1 MGGGAQY
8 PLLVPMGLGIPSFSG
23 GNAFYPYNV
32 PLGLL
37 AQPSRQDDWLIKL
50 AALHVGGEFENWGK
64 EEWQKTA
71 CYLAGALDILARMDS
86 NKGQELM
93 LRPPKRPVGR
103 PAKARI
109 SRLTLGLL
117 GGNQTP
123 KSRGRPRKISE
134 EFWKRT
140 YEVVEHCR
148 AELIE
153 QSPNRRVKDID
164 SIRALVHSMQKSR
177 RESDS
182 WVRRTIPK
190 VQKLYSEAKRRVR
203 KTEGNS

>member
-8 PLLVPMGLGIPSFSG
+8 PLLVPMGLEIPSFG
-23 GNAFYPYNV
+23 GSNAFYPYNV
-32 PLGLL
+32 PLGFF
-37 AQPSRQDDWLIKL
+37 AQQSWQDDWLIKL
-50 AALHVGGEFENWGK
+50 AAVHVGGEIQNWGK

-86 NKGQELM
+86 NKGQELIR
-93 LRPPKRPVGR
+93 RPPKRSVGR

-109 SRLTLGLL
+109 NRLTSGLL
-117 GGNQTP
+117 GGNRVP

-134 EFWKRT
+134 QFWKQT
-140 YEVVEHCR
+140 YEVVEVCR

-153 QSPNRRVKDID
+153 QSPSGKVRDID
-164 SIRALVHSMQKSR
+164 AIRALVRHLQKSR

-182 WVRRTIPK
+182 WARRTIPK
-190 VQKLYSEAKRRVR
+190 VQKLYSEAKRRVG
-203 KTEGNS
+203 KIKGNS

>member
-8 PLLVPMGLGIPSFSG
+8 SLLVPMGLEIPSFGG

-32 PLGLL
+32 PLGFL

-50 AALHVGGEFENWGK
+50 AAVHVGGDIENWGK

-71 CYLAGALDILARMDS
+71 CYLAGALDILARIDS
-86 NKGQELM
+86 NKGQELIQ
-93 LRPPKRPVGR
+93 RPPKRPVGR
-103 PAKARI
+103 PAKARV

-117 GGNQTP
+117 GGNQAP
-123 KSRGRPRKISE
+123 RSRGRPRKITE

-140 YEVVEHCR
+140 YEVVELCR

-153 QSPNRRVKDID
+153 QSPSGRVRDID
-164 SIRALVHSMQKSR
+164 AIRALVRHMQKSR
-177 RESDS
+177 RKSDS
-182 WVRRTIPK
+182 WARRTIPK
-190 VQKLYSEAKRRVR
+190 VQKLYSEAKRRVG
-203 KTEGNS
+203 KIEGNS

>member
-1 MGGGAQY
+1 MGEGAQY
-8 PLLVPMGLGIPSFSG
+8 PLLVPMGLEIPSFGAST
-23 GNAFYPYNV
+23 AFYPYNV
-32 PLGLL
+32 PLGFL

-50 AALHVGGEFENWGK
+50 AAVHVGGDIETWGK
-64 EEWQKTA
+64 EEWQKAA

-86 NKGQELM
+86 NKGQELIK
-93 LRPPKRPVGR
+93 RPPKRPVGR

-117 GGNQTP
+117 GGGHVP

-140 YEVVEHCR
+140 YEVVELCR

-153 QSPNRRVKDID
+153 QSPSGRVTDID
-164 SIRALVHSMQKSR
+164 SIRALVRRIQKSR
-177 RESDS
+177 RESES
-182 WVRRTIPK
+182 WVRRTVPK
-190 VQKLYSEAKRRVR
+190 VQKLYSEAKRRVG
-203 KTEGNS
+203 KIEGNS